1 LVIQE
6 GCQKGIHPSYA
17 GHPLSQS
24 IADIII
30 QEEKNAK
37 KHTKIQCMHAVNMI
51 FILHN
56 NRIHLALMTVNY
68 VSLAGI

>member
-6 GCQKGIHPSYA
+6 GCQKGIHPSNA

-30 QEEKNAK
+30 QEK
-37 KHTKIQCMHAVNMI
+37 KTQKTQKHKKIVLSAFLRIPENFVQRP
-51 FILHN
+51 
-56 NRIHLALMTVNY
+56 NRIPGWTFKKQHDH
-68 VSLAGI
+68 

>member
-37 KHTKIQCMHAVNMI
+37 NTQKFSACTQSTWYLSCTI
-51 FILHN
+51 
-56 NRIHLALMTVNY
+56 
-68 VSLAGI
+68 